1 MTDFDIGAK
10 VLCKPEQIHWNN
22 TVGKR
27 PKCFDCPDCLPGSE
41 PSVPCGGSVND
52 WPDIHCVSCKL
63 GKTYS
68 DKYDTSPCKACTIC
82 SKGRAVK
89 NSCTLTTDTK
99 CDSKCGPG
107 FYTVRLIS
115 GCFPCTQC
123 CDDGKD
129 ELAVECA
136 NNKKKCKVRPAPCT
150 RVETTPSKPTN
161 RNYSTSKPIKRNYS
175 TSNTSPTIQTAGDR
189 TTKTVNEEE
198 KTVSGELTV
207 LITPNSTLHNYTTV
221 LKPGVI
227 NIKMILLITVP
238 VWCTVLFLFISVIIA
253 KKGKLGRDMLRS
265 PRKQDSNHEGCNIFQ
280 VGTPPLLHSS
290 ALCSQDFATPL
301 LNRSESPQPNR
312 SATPQHIVSTS
323 LHTNEAVSSQPKES
337 ESPEPNRSTSL
348 HSSDSLSPQAREYEL
363 PQHNISRSVSPQ
375 PSESV
380 SSQPDGSA
388 STHPNQS
395 AAAAAAQ
402 SNRPAQEQVKSNPGE
417 LLSIK
422 SQHGY

>member
-1 MTDFDIGAK
+1 
-10 VLCKPEQIHWNN
+10 
-22 TVGKR
+22 
-27 PKCFDCPDCLPGSE
+27 
-41 PSVPCGGSVND
+41 
-52 WPDIHCVSCKL
+52 
-63 GKTYS
+63 
-68 DKYDTSPCKACTIC
+68 
-82 SKGRAVK
+82 
-89 NSCTLTTDTK
+89 
-99 CDSKCGPG
+99 
-107 FYTVRLIS
+107 
-115 GCFPCTQC
+115 
-123 CDDGKD
+123 
-129 ELAVECA
+129 
-136 NNKKKCKVRPAPCT
+136 VRPAPCT

-395 AAAAAAQ
+395 AAAAAQ
-402 SNRPAQEQVKSNPGE
+402 SNRPTQEQVKSNPDSKPLSSLLEKESDLQKICECLDTYMAGVGHYRAVALYYGSSHYQIVSVFEKHWGGPSRALIESLKAKKPE
-417 LLSIK
+417 LTVAEFASVVRKEANRNDVVKLLEEYNLK
-422 SQHGY
+422 